1 MHYPSP
7 QWLAK
12 LMDYIHTWLN
22 KWRMQGNFTKQG
34 DGISPKEGESSV
46 PAKDRRNAWTLGGI
60 AIDQVSKYKYP
71 GVVYQE
77 DGSWQAHAQGA
88 AKMQAAMVLEA
99 TAVMQQSADK
109 GQTALMVQ
117 TFIYSAVMYG
127 AEVDTTKAVKDKMSA
142 VVKLSS
148 ILALHP
154 ETALLTFCTGHWAT
168 STGYSLML
176 PNCVGSTDA
185 RTWRLADGPRRRCD
199 SHSRVA
205 VVSAGLRWHGLV
217 R

>member
-60 AIDQVSKYKYP
+60 AIDQVSKYKYL

-88 AKMQAAMVLEA
+88 AKMQAAWVLEA

-109 GQTALMVQ
+109 GQTAHGSDLHLFRGHVWRG
-117 TFIYSAVMYG
+117 S
-127 AEVDTTKAVKDKMSA
+127 DTTKAVKDKMSA
-142 VVKLSS
+142 VVKLSQHS
-148 ILALHP
+148 SPASRDCSSDVLYGTLGYFHP
-154 ETALLTFCTGHWAT
+154 V
-168 STGYSLML
+168 YSLML
-176 PNCVGSTDA
+176 NCVGSTDA